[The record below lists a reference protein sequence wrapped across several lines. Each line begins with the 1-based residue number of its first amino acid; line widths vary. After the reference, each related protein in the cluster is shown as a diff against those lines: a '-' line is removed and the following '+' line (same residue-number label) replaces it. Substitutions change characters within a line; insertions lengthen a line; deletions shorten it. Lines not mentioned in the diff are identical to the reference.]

1 MVEVRQTEEF
11 SGWLHRLRDAN
22 AVARIVGRIRRI
34 EMGNP
39 GDTRGV
45 GHGILEMRVDY
56 GPGYRIYYVHRG
68 AQILILVWWRQAHAT
83 EGYQTGSEAGG
94 DIVMPKTLMP
104 KTLMPKALMPKA
116 LMPKTTR
123 FDAADYL
130 DTEERQVA
138 YIAAA
143 LESGDA
149 DFVRDALGLVA
160 RARGMGGIAKKAGL
174 NRESLYKALGETGN
188 PEFGTVMRIVRALGL
203 TLSAHPVASGQ
214 TSKRRRV
221 A

>member
-1 MVEVRQTEEF
+1 MP
-11 SGWLHRLRDAN
+11 S
-22 AVARIVGRIRRI
+22 RIVGRIRRI

-39 GDTRGV
+39 GDTRSV
-45 GHGILEMRVDY
+45 GQGILEMRIDY

-68 AQILILVWWRQAHAT
+68 PQIVILLC
-83 EGYQTGSEAGG
+83 GG
-94 DIVMPKTLMP
+94 DKRTQQRDIKRAQRLAETFATTKT
-104 KTLMPKALMPKA
+104 A
-116 LMPKTTR
+116 R
-123 FDAADYL
+123 FDVADYL

-203 TLSAHPVASGQ
+203 TLSARPATSGQ
-214 TSKRRRV
+214 TLKRRRV

>member
-1 MVEVRQTEEF
+1 
-11 SGWLHRLRDAN
+11 
-22 AVARIVGRIRRI
+22 
-34 EMGNP
+34 
-39 GDTRGV
+39 
-45 GHGILEMRVDY
+45 
-56 GPGYRIYYVHRG
+56 
-68 AQILILVWWRQAHAT
+68 
-83 EGYQTGSEAGG
+83 
-94 DIVMPKTLMP
+94 MPKVI
-104 KTLMPKALMPKA
+104 
-116 LMPKTTR
+116 PKTTR

-130 DTEERQVA
+130 DTEDRQVA

-160 RARGMGGIAKKAGL
+160 RARGMGEIAKKAGL
-174 NRESLYKALGETGN
+174 NRESLYKALGATGN

-203 TLSAHPVASGQ
+203 TLSARPASGQ

>member
-1 MVEVRQTEEF
+1 MMT
-11 SGWLHRLRDAN
+11 
-22 AVARIVGRIRRI
+22 
-34 EMGNP
+34 
-39 GDTRGV
+39 
-45 GHGILEMRVDY
+45 
-56 GPGYRIYYVHRG
+56 
-68 AQILILVWWRQAHAT
+68 
-83 EGYQTGSEAGG
+83 
-94 DIVMPKTLMP
+94 
-104 KTLMPKALMPKA
+104 
-116 LMPKTTR
+116 KTTR

-160 RARGMGGIAKKAGL
+160 RARGMAGIARKAGL
-174 NRESLYKALGETGN
+174 NRESLYKALGEAGN

-203 TLSAHPVASGQ
+203 TLSAYPASSGQ
-214 TSKRRRV
+214 TSKRRKV